1 MSATSG
7 ATSAGVGRVRPPLRP
22 PAAGR
27 PRAPTYPASSSAGAG
42 GRRQAPPM
50 SRYPVGATITV
61 IVSQWLEAADAEKNV
76 AWARGFGRAL
86 QAFAGG
92 GVHVNDLSHDDADRV
107 RTAYGTNYER
117 LTALKT
123 KYDPDNLFRLN
134 PNITAV
140 P

>member
-1 MSATSG
+1 
-7 ATSAGVGRVRPPLRP
+7 
-22 PAAGR
+22 
-27 PRAPTYPASSSAGAG
+27 
-42 GRRQAPPM
+42 M